1 MFSTLITLRRMSLVM
16 AGRAKC
22 AMVVM
27 SSLPLALTQYDIAA
41 ARQPAV
47 WQVTVDD
54 LRIAGTQDQ
63 RCMRP

>member
-1 MFSTLITLRRMSLVM
+1 MSLVM

-54 LRIAGTQDQ
+54 LRNAGTQDQ